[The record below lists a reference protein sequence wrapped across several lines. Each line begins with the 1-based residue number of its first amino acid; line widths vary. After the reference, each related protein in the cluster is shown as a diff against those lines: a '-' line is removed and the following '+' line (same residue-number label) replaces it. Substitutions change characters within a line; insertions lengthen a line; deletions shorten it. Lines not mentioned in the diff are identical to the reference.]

1 MPMRTGANDAPPS
14 PPPLAARSFYGEPIP
29 GRVLCERLA
38 SYMHLFNLYWSMR
51 CGGGGVLCF
60 TGGSLL

>member
-1 MPMRTGANDAPPS
+1 VKTSEFFDGRMVANRACDE
-14 PPPLAARSFYGEPIP
+14 AANYKSFYGGSIP

-51 CGGGGVLCF
+51 CAVL
-60 TGGSLL
+60 L